1 MEFHGALR
9 LRIYDLFLCYL
20 QFASGFLYT
29 EEVRFRELEQLERI
43 FMKN

>member
-1 MEFHGALR
+1 MGFHGALR

-20 QFASGFLYT
+20 QLASEFLYT
-29 EEVRFRELEQLERI
+29 EEVKFRDLKQLERI